1 MLNSNLSSFQ
11 AGVDSIYNTCK
22 TYGSTPSAKTP
33 AAINTSIQTI
43 YNNRYTAGY
52 NAGTATNKSII
63 FTKSVK
69 CSGKSASLSVDIT
82 SEYSNYANITV
93 DNISVHMTGT
103 LICYGAISSSYG
115 VSTYTISYNSE
126 KGKITAKV
134 PASDTDTR
142 YFYSGNTYKFKIAIV
157 A

>member
-1 MLNSNLSSFQ
+1 MLNSNLSPFQ
-11 AGVDSIYNTCK
+11 TGVNTIYDKCVSC
-22 TYGSTPSAKTP
+22 GSTPSAKTP
-33 AAINTSIQTI
+33 AEISTSIQTI
-43 YNNRYTAGY
+43 YDNRYTDGY
-52 NAGTATNKSII
+52 NAGTTTNKSII

-93 DNISVHMTGT
+93 NNISVYMNGT
-103 LICYGAISSSYG
+103 LICYGDIQSSYG
-115 VSTYTISYNSE
+115 ASTYTISYNNST
-126 KGKITAKV
+126 GKITAKV

-142 YFYSGNTYKFKIAIV
+142 YFYTGNTYKFKIAIV